1 MSIRIRVC
9 AFLSRDDEVLLVKHE
24 KESRE
29 YWLLPGGGVEQGEDL
44 HQAIIR
50 ELKEETSLDVKPR
63 QLLFVCESISPEGR
77 HVLHVCFKCD
87 QIGGDLKV
95 HKDERLKDALFFD
108 KNELAKLTIYPNITS
123 NLIEFLTDE
132 NETKNAEYLGNLWH

>member
-9 AFLSRDDEVLLVKHE
+9 AFLARDDEVLLVKHE
-24 KESRE
+24 KELRE

-44 HQAIIR
+44 HQAAMR

-63 QLLFVCESISPEGR
+63 QLLFVCESISPGGR

-87 QIGGDLKV
+87 KIAGDLKV
-95 HKDERLKDALFFD
+95 HKDERLKDARFFD
-108 KNELAKLTIYPNITS
+108 KSELAKLTIYPNITS

-132 NETKNAEYLGNLWH
+132 NKTKNAEYLGNLWH